1 MVALRDALSEIA
13 DCKSLTATP
22 TQFYQ
27 HLQRLACKAL
37 DAHAAREGVGLSSAT
52 QVRKDKNPPDE
63 WDRKEYRIKETWR
76 VYDPSDNHVV
86 CYLSPLY
93 GVELQASQAIEAA
106 SEGYVGDWGFSA
118 ELTRW

>member
-1 MVALRDALSEIA
+1 M
-13 DCKSLTATP
+13 
-22 TQFYQ
+22 
-27 HLQRLACKAL
+27 
-37 DAHAAREGVGLSSAT
+37 
-52 QVRKDKNPPDE
+52 NPPGE
-63 WDRKEYRIKETWR
+63 WDRKEYQIKETWR
-76 VYDPSDNHVV
+76 VYDTSDNHVV